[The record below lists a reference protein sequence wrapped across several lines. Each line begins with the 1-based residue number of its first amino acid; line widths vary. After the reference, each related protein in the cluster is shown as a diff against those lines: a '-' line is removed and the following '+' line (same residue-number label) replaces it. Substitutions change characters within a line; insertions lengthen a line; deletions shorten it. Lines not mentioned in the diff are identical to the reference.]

1 MADDA
6 NNWEYGTNT
15 QEITSTENLS
25 SAVIG
30 ENGFFYELSGSNWGK
45 LPKGCV
51 YKEATSVAV
60 NSKDNVYV
68 YNRGTIPM
76 IVFNKDGDVLDTWE
90 NMEVKAA
97 HGVSIGPDDEVY
109 CVDVGDNTVKKF
121 SSEGKLLMTLGTS
134 GQKSPKLSGLPF
146 SSPTDVA
153 VDRRNGDIYIS
164 DGYGNARVHKYSSN
178 GKLILSWGE
187 SGTGPGQFNIVH
199 NIAVD
204 SQGWVYIAD
213 RENQRVQVFNDN
225 GKYETQWVN
234 MSKAATI
241 CTDNFS
247 NNGLVYVGE
256 YFCGIASN
264 DIGTD
269 LGPRIS
275 IMTAKGE
282 LLARIGRESYGDESG
297 RFYAPHGIA
306 IDSNGDIYVAEVSWS
321 EFGINLEPQR
331 ELRSMQKLVRTEKN

>member
-1 MADDA
+1 
-6 NNWEYGTNT
+6 
-15 QEITSTENLS
+15 
-25 SAVIG
+25 
-30 ENGFFYELSGSNWGK
+30 
-45 LPKGCV
+45 
-51 YKEATSVAV
+51 
-60 NSKDNVYV
+60 
-68 YNRGTIPM
+68 
-76 IVFNKDGDVLDTWE
+76 
-90 NMEVKAA
+90 
-97 HGVSIGPDDEVY
+97 
-109 CVDVGDNTVKKF
+109 
-121 SSEGKLLMTLGTS
+121 
-134 GQKSPKLSGLPF
+134 
-146 SSPTDVA
+146 
-153 VDRRNGDIYIS
+153 
-164 DGYGNARVHKYSSN
+164 
-178 GKLILSWGE
+178 
-187 SGTGPGQFNIVH
+187 
-199 NIAVD
+199 
-204 SQGWVYIAD
+204 
-213 RENQRVQVFNDN
+213 
-225 GKYETQWVN
+225 

-331 ELRSMQKLVRTEKN
+331 ELRSMQKLIRTEKN

>member
-6 NNWEYGTNT
+6 NSWEYGTNT

-25 SAVIG
+25 SSIIG
-30 ENGFFYELSGSNWGK
+30 ENGFYYELSGSNWGK

-76 IVFNKDGDVLDTWE
+76 IVFNKNGDVLDTWE

-97 HGVSIGPDDEVY
+97 HGVSIGPNDEVY

-164 DGYGNARVHKYSSN
+164 
-178 GKLILSWGE
+178 
-187 SGTGPGQFNIVH
+187 
-199 NIAVD
+199 VD
-204 SQGWVYIAD
+204 KKGIY
-213 RENQRVQVFNDN
+213 RLGF
-225 GKYETQWVN
+225 
-234 MSKAATI
+234 
-241 CTDNFS
+241 
-247 NNGLVYVGE
+247 VG
-256 YFCGIASN
+256 FRN
-264 DIGTD
+264 
-269 LGPRIS
+269 
-275 IMTAKGE
+275 
-282 LLARIGRESYGDESG
+282 
-297 RFYAPHGIA
+297 
-306 IDSNGDIYVAEVSWS
+306 
-321 EFGINLEPQR
+321 
-331 ELRSMQKLVRTEKN
+331 

>member
-146 SSPTDVA
+146 KSFL
-153 VDRRNGDIYIS
+153 
-164 DGYGNARVHKYSSN
+164 YSCN
-178 GKLILSWGE
+178 
-187 SGTGPGQFNIVH
+187 
-199 NIAVD
+199 
-204 SQGWVYIAD
+204 
-213 RENQRVQVFNDN
+213 
-225 GKYETQWVN
+225 
-234 MSKAATI
+234 
-241 CTDNFS
+241 C
-247 NNGLVYVGE
+247 
-256 YFCGIASN
+256 
-264 DIGTD
+264 
-269 LGPRIS
+269 
-275 IMTAKGE
+275 
-282 LLARIGRESYGDESG
+282 
-297 RFYAPHGIA
+297 
-306 IDSNGDIYVAEVSWS
+306 
-321 EFGINLEPQR
+321 
-331 ELRSMQKLVRTEKN
+331 